1 MNNTNTSNKITII
14 LVDDHSLVRNG
25 ISALLEDDDNLL
37 VIDEAT
43 NGKEAVEKVAAKLP
57 DLAIIDV
64 KMPVMNGIDAVAR
77 IVAAGYKTKTIVLS
91 MHDSE
96 EYVLKSIE
104 AGAYGYLLK
113 DTSKD
118 NFLKAIYTV
127 HSGEKYYSADIS
139 KIVVNKYLEKI
150 GTPAKVKV
158 KKEEEGVSLTRRE
171 RQVMEMALS
180 GMSNKE
186 IAETLNNSV
195 RTVEA
200 HRFNLM
206 KKLKAKNVAE
216 LANKARMLNL
226 I

>member
-1 MNNTNTSNKITII
+1 M
-14 LVDDHSLVRNG
+14 DDHSLVRNG
-25 ISALLEDDDNLL
+25 IRALLEDDEQLL

-43 NGKEAVEKVAAKLP
+43 NGKEAVEKVAEKLP

-64 KMPVMNGIDAVAR
+64 KMPVMNGIEAVAK
-77 IVAAGYKTKTIVLS
+77 IVEAGYKTKTIVLS

-113 DTSKD
+113 DTSKEE
-118 NFLKAIYTV
+118 FIKAIYNV
-127 HSGEKYYSADIS
+127 HNGEKYFSADIS
-139 KIVVNKYLEKI
+139 KIVVNKYLENI
-150 GTPAKVKV
+150 HPP
-158 KKEEEGVSLTRRE
+158 KKQVIKEKSEEVILTRRE
-171 RQVMEMALS
+171 RQIMEMALS

-206 KKLKAKNVAE
+206 KKMNAKNVAE
-216 LANKARMLNL
+216 LAKKARLFNL